1 MHTEIQKWD
10 EFHNIKCKVLWCRCD
25 REKSETFVVRHY
37 SPKGKILLGWC
48 RWKSYKPP
56 CSLQTYFPSLQDVV
70 WLGKN
75 QQPDM
80 PWWRSLLASTAVF
93 NTGLNLLCTSF
104 LYPLLLLS
112 NASYVGGEE
121 YLFALEML
129 LLFSWSVSFTLYLSY
144 YTDKIILPVSHPFSA
159 SF

>member
-1 MHTEIQKWD
+1 MQVDTRYQ
-10 EFHNIKCKVLWCRCD
+10 
-25 REKSETFVVRHY
+25 
-37 SPKGKILLGWC
+37 
-48 RWKSYKPP
+48 PP
-56 CSLQTYFPSLQDVV
+56 CSLQTYFSSLQKVV

-80 PWWRSLLASTAVF
+80 PWWWSLLASTAVF

-129 LLFSWSVSFTLYLSY
+129 LLFSWSHSHFTSHIILTRSFYLSL
-144 YTDKIILPVSHPFSA
+144 ILSVLLFNWLARLLPACAVCLALSTSLCSGF
-159 SF
+159 